1 MGTMLQPATGMD
13 GRRCDPCLTFVWG
26 APGSGKTRLL
36 RTIAGCHAAA
46 RYVVLADLVEELLWY
61 IGAGEPRADLC
72 GSAAVLAVDDA
83 SSWAEQPARR
93 KSWDEMS
100 MRLVDERV
108 VRGKSTWIALDPES
122 QAAQPLIAAVEE
134 AEGLL
139 AHRGVRR
146 IVLRSPSR
154 RRRMTWLVQQAA
166 MRGLRP
172 DHALV
177 GAIAGDGR
185 PWSLGTARGQLLTSA
200 FASRYGGHVERD
212 PSAPLARGVRM
223 TMGMRGASG

>member
-1 MGTMLQPATGMD
+1 MD
-13 GRRCDPCLTFVWG
+13 DRHCDVLLTFVWG

-36 RTIAGCHAAA
+36 RTIAGGRAAA
-46 RYVVLADLVEELLWY
+46 RYMVLADLVEELLQH

-83 SSWAEQPARR
+83 WPWAEQPARR

-108 VRGKSTWIALDPES
+108 VRNKPTWIAVNPECE
-122 QAAQPLIAAVEE
+122 AAEPLIAAAEE
-134 AEGLL
+134 AGGLL

-146 IVLRSPSR
+146 IALRSPSR

-172 DHALV
+172 DRALV
-177 GAIAGDGR
+177 GAVAGDGR
-185 PWSLGTARGQLLTSA
+185 PWSFGTARGRLLTA
-200 FASRYGGHVERD
+200 TFAAQYGGQVE
-212 PSAPLARGVRM
+212 
-223 TMGMRGASG
+223 